1 MKKLKIYSLLLLA
14 IFFISSCSEDS
25 LSGTSVIKDP
35 QTKSNEFDEW
45 ILNNYIEV
53 YNIDFKYRMEDIE
66 SDMNY
71 NLVPADY
78 HNSIIMA
85 NLVRYLCLET
95 YDKITGSTEFI
106 RTYFPKIVALIGSP
120 AYKNNGHMVLG
131 TAEGGRKITL
141 YNINLMN
148 MNDIAQLNSWYF
160 QTVHHEFAH
169 ILHQTKPYTTDFN
182 EISGADYVTDSWS
195 DKSDE
200 QALQA
205 GFITPYASSAV
216 DEDFVELIATYLTST
231 QEVWDGFFEVA
242 GETGQPILRA
252 KFDIVV
258 NYLKDSWDINITDL
272 RDEIAKRIDEMDE
285 HDFTQLQ

>member
-1 MKKLKIYSLLLLA
+1 MKKLKIYTLLLLA

-45 ILNNYIEV
+45 ILTNYIEV

-78 HNSIIMA
+78 NTSIVMA
-85 NLVRYLCLET
+85 QMVKYLCLET
-95 YDKITGSTEFI
+95 YDKVTGSTEFI
-106 RTYFPKIVALIGSP
+106 SANFPKIVALIGSP
-120 AYKNNGHMVLG
+120 AYRNNGTMVLG

-141 YNINLMN
+141 YNINLMD
-148 MNDIAQLNSWYF
+148 MNNVSQLNSWYF
-160 QTVHHEFAH
+160 QTIHHEFAH
-169 ILHQTKPYTTDFN
+169 ILHQTKPYTTDFK
-182 EISGADYVTDSWS
+182 EISGADYVTDSWK
-195 DKSDE
+195 DKNDE